1 MSNTLRFVLAALV
14 IFSVASAALAPP
26 PKRSP
31 ASTYRW
37 ALRWLMP
44 AALAWAGVAHLR
56 HAPTVSRLLLV
67 AFVEVACV
75 EIWLLR
81 RRDDP
86 GRPNLGRLR
95 RRRSDGDA
103 SSGDANAGKAAEA
116 P

>member
-1 MSNTLRFVLAALV
+1 MSNTLRLALAALV
-14 IFSVASAALAPP
+14 IFTVVSAVLAPP

-31 ASTYRW
+31 PSTYRW

-56 HAPTVSRLLLV
+56 HAPTVSKLLLV

-86 GRPNLGRLR
+86 GRPDLRRWSR
-95 RRRSDGDA
+95 RRRSPPPADV
-103 SSGDANAGKAAEA
+103 E